1 MVVES
6 ICLTENL
13 PGLEVFHET
22 PAFAWSEDGEIHV
35 HNKAWPAAIPPVTRP
50 VALIDSSR
58 SLCHEIH
65 LVDEET
71 PKHTGKPA
79 GVKGVEIWV
88 KTGSEPPAGLN
99 EMTILALD
107 SSSPHEVRYDASE
120 AGQTAYYLLRWI
132 GEDETK
138 GPWSSLFG
146 AGIKI

>member
-1 MVVES
+1 MLVES

-13 PGLEVFHET
+13 PGLAVFHGN
-22 PAFAWSEDGEIHV
+22 PASGCPEEGEIHV
-35 HNKAWPAAIPPVTRP
+35 HNKAWPPAIAPVTRP

-58 SLCHEIH
+58 SLRHMIH

-71 PKHTGKPA
+71 PKHTGKPS
-79 GVKGVEIWV
+79 GVTGVEIWV
-88 KTGSEPPAGLN
+88 KTGSEPPMRVE

-107 SSSPHEVRYDASE
+107 SSSPHEVRYAASE
-120 AGQTAYYLLRWI
+120 AGQIAYYLLRWV

-146 AGIKI
+146 AMISI